1 MKTSTRLRHLWI
13 FGGLLPIALAF
24 LLFGAACDTK
34 KTGSAS
40 SSTPEGGS
48 APATQPTA
56 AAPASASLT
65 KIRVGYIGLTC
76 EAPIF
81 VAYEKGFFKDEG
93 LDAELV
99 KYDWASYRD
108 ALGLGKF
115 DITHHLVMYLL
126 KPIEQ
131 GMDVKFTAGIHRGCL
146 RVQAGANGE
155 IKTIG
160 DLKGKRIGVPA
171 LGTPPHV
178 FATRVLGA
186 NGIDPN
192 KEVTWRVFPA
202 SELGLALDKGEV
214 DAVATADPIGTLL
227 LSQGKVRNVV
237 DQATDAPY
245 KDEYCCAV
253 VANGK
258 FLAQHREAAAA
269 ATRALL
275 KAAKWVDANPTAAA
289 HISVDSKYVT
299 VKVELDARALA
310 QLKYIPSVSGAQNA
324 VTLAATE
331 MKKAGMLNDSTDVA
345 ALAARAFEK
354 LDGVSD
360 DWVDK
365 LVVEKVAGGG
375 PLPPLDA
382 VAMAKLMAS
391 SRQDSC
397 CLLGK

>member
-1 MKTSTRLRHLWI
+1 MNLMTQSSRSGFTSAFLRL
-13 FGGLLPIALAF
+13 ALA
-24 LLFGAACDTK
+24 LTAVVAGCNSK

-40 SSTPEGGS
+40 TDATGVEN
-48 APATQPTA
+48 APATQPAAGA
-56 AAPASASLT
+56 AAPAALT

-81 VAYEKGFFKDEG
+81 VAYQKGFFKDEG
-93 LDAELV
+93 LDAELI
-99 KYDWASYRD
+99 KYDWGSYRD
-108 ALGLGKF
+108 VLGLGKF
-115 DITHHLVMYLL
+115 DVTHHLVMYLL

-131 GMDVKFTAGIHRGCL
+131 GMDVKLTAGIHRGCL
-146 RVQAGANGE
+146 RVQAGVNGQ
-155 IKTIG
+155 IRSVQ
-160 DLKGKRIGVPA
+160 DLRGKRIGVPA
-171 LGTPPHV
+171 LGTPPHI

-186 NGIDPN
+186 NSIDPN

-202 SELGLALDKGEV
+202 SELGLALDKGEI
-214 DAVATADPIGTLL
+214 DAVGTADPIGTLL

-253 VANGK
+253 VVNGK
-258 FLAQHREAAAA
+258 FLAHNRGAAAA

-289 HISVDSKYVT
+289 HVSVDNKYVA
-299 VKVELDARALA
+299 VKLELDARALA
-310 QLKYIPSVSGAQNA
+310 QLRYIPSVSGGENS
-324 VTLAATE
+324 VLTAATV
-331 MKKAGMLNDSTDVA
+331 MKKAGMLNASTDVA

-365 LVVEKVAGGG
+365 LTVEKVAGGG
-375 PLPPLDA
+375 PLPPLD
-382 VAMAKLMAS
+382 VPAMAKLVALS
-391 SRQDSC
+391 CQNC
-397 CLLGK
+397 CLNGK